1 MTTLAYP
8 TQLDKAT
15 TANSTI
21 TKSELFR
28 AYNHLRAI
36 VKTWGDQKAM
46 DRLNKALGILQSK
59 AYYTGDRMAYT
70 PTVTGCGC
78 KDWEFRNAKRRGT
91 LAPCKHIFA
100 EMLFQA
106 IMQERAAFDVTEE
119 MHEARH
125 ALTSSY
131 NF

>member
-1 MTTLAYP
+1 MTILQQAYA
-8 TQLDKAT
+8 LDKAT

-78 KDWEFRNAKRRGT
+78 KDWQYKNAHKRGT

-106 IMQERAAFDVTEE
+106 IMLERAAFDVTEE
-119 MHEARH
+119 MYQARNVLKS
-125 ALTSSY
+125 AY